1 MNVCLKNEMLALVQ
15 VKNHQC
21 SYQSQCIALR
31 YQKLI
36 QTNSILAESSHAS
49 SAAHLAVVHG
59 FIN

>member
-1 MNVCLKNEMLALVQ
+1 MLALMQ

-36 QTNSILAESSHAS
+36 QTNSVLAESSHAS